1 MVSEEA
7 DATALDDEAAMAFE
21 LASSVRSSFCFLT
34 MRRASSLASVADAAV
49 VVVVVADLAAV
60 VAADE
65 ALPVN
70 DDEVCPPRGFEAAEY
85 VELRLVVDIHVTE
98 DELEP
103 DMAADELSAA
113 TELADIGCCC
123 CCCCCCCWFELLF
136 FLDK

>member
-113 TELADIGCCC
+113 TELAAIG
-123 CCCCCCCWFELLF
+123 CCCWFELLF